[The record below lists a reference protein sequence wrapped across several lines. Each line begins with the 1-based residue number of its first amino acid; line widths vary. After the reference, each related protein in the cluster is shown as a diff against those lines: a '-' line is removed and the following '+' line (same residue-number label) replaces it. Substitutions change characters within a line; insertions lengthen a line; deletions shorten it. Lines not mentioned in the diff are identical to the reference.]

1 MAPTKPRS
9 RKKGREPRTE
19 VMTIM
24 PPLRRPGH
32 VSIAKYGVTNGAQV
46 HYSQDTAPSALSQ
59 GCTGL
64 PGGWWLPVP
73 GMEWGPSSMT
83 VSPQC

>member
-1 MAPTKPRS
+1 MSPSPALQLVGTHTRLRTMAPTKPRS
-9 RKKGREPRTE
+9 RKKGREPRME

-46 HYSQDTAPSALSQ
+46 HYSQDTAPSAFSQ
-59 GCTGL
+59 GRSGD
-64 PGGWWLPVP
+64 PVP
-73 GMEWGPSSMT
+73 
-83 VSPQC
+83 